1 MAYLAVHAHTPPS
14 EFSNM
19 DPGDTRA
26 FHEAVAE
33 IVDERDEMF
42 LALAKLV
49 ASSRLAL

>member
-26 FHEAVAE
+26 FREAVAE
-33 IVDERDEMF
+33 IVNDRDEMY
-42 LALAKLV
+42 LELAKLA
-49 ASSRLAL
+49 ASGHGL